1 MYDHHDDNHDVCD
14 DDDDDNDDDDG
25 YVHDSYVLQMREA
38 EQRLTEEQ
46 ETMLG
51 LQVEPN
57 KSSQFFL
64 AIRISKAIF
73 GGYVILVDIG
83 LKHG

>member
-1 MYDHHDDNHDVCD
+1 MYDHHDDNHNLYD
-14 DDDDDNDDDDG
+14 DDDDDHSC
-25 YVHDSYVLQMREA
+25 VHDIGFLQMREA

-57 KSSQFFL
+57 KVFWQSEFL
-64 AIRISKAIF
+64 RPFLGGLLHF
-73 GGYVILVDIG
+73 GGY
-83 LKHG
+83 